1 MKYEY
6 LCLNVDDMFTLDK
19 LGRVPK
25 YITPWREDVKNTLN
39 YYGND
44 GWELVHYGG
53 STGSMDAIYIFK
65 RKIENTE
72 NEENQRVD

>member
-44 GWELVHYGG
+44 G
-53 STGSMDAIYIFK
+53 
-65 RKIENTE
+65 
-72 NEENQRVD
+72 